1 MILFQKRSL
10 LLKYFKVPTNFRL
23 VCFERREGFGQ
34 KSGDIGFQKSRLQ
47 GSPGHLLECLSEG
60 AHWIMYE
67 YVLDGN
73 GQWSLGDILY
83 LATSWIPALD
93 GVLPPPLVVKS
104 KDTSTYH
111 SHSYPFHDRRL

>member
-1 MILFQKRSL
+1 
-10 LLKYFKVPTNFRL
+10 
-23 VCFERREGFGQ
+23 
-34 KSGDIGFQKSRLQ
+34 
-47 GSPGHLLECLSEG
+47 
-60 AHWIMYE
+60 MYE

-93 GVLPPPLVVKS
+93 GVPPPPVVKS

-111 SHSYPFHDRRL
+111 SHLTLSTAGDNGAMVQCKRFGLGGNIE